1 MNFCFL
7 TGLGKRVT
15 SKMSEEVGE
24 ELSLES
30 SVEIIRT
37 AYISQQ
43 NFYTNLQLIN
53 ALNFLERLIG
63 NNQFRNPL

>member
-1 MNFCFL
+1 
-7 TGLGKRVT
+7 
-15 SKMSEEVGE
+15 MSEEVGE

-43 NFYTNLQLIN
+43 NFTS
-53 ALNFLERLIG
+53 
-63 NNQFRNPL
+63 NPFAKAS